1 MVRYLVEN
9 GADVNA
15 FTGDSGGTALF
26 YAKQKFEDDHP
37 IIAYLESLGAV
48 EIGPDL

>member
-1 MVRYLVEN
+1 MWTHLLATVVEQ
-9 GADVNA
+9 
-15 FTGDSGGTALF
+15 LF
-26 YAKQKFEDDHP
+26 FKKFEDDHP